1 MIEVEQ
7 FEDVTQIRMSREIDG
22 IPLYWVAAYFVDGL
36 LVDTGCSYT
45 DEELASFLEDRD
57 VRFVVNSH
65 FHEDHVGCN
74 HILQERF
81 NLDIF
86 AHPDS
91 IPPIGRK
98 MELFPYQETVWG
110 YPVPTKVRP
119 LPEYIRTERYRF
131 DVMETPGHS
140 AGQVALVEMNE
151 GWCFSADIFAREKMK
166 FIRPEEDMELTIQSM
181 KRLIGLDTKRLV
193 LFTSVGK
200 IVEEGREALGRTIDY
215 LEDLAEKVHLLREEG
230 RSVEQIT
237 TELFGGEHPFAELT
251 NGQYTTE
258 NLVRSLLKM
267 KGLSQ

>member
-1 MIEVEQ
+1 MIEVGQ

-22 IPLYWVAAYFVDGL
+22 TPLYWVAAYLVDGL

-45 DEELASFLEDRD
+45 AGELASFLDDRD
-57 VRFVVNSH
+57 VRLVVNSH

-91 IPPIGRK
+91 IPLIGK
-98 MELFPYQETVWG
+98 KVELFPYQETVWG
-110 YPVPTKVRP
+110 YPVPTKVMP

-140 AGQVALVEMNE
+140 AGHVALVEMNE
-151 GWCFSADIFAREKMK
+151 GWCFSADIFARETMK

-181 KRLIGLDTKRLV
+181 KRLIDLDTERLV

-200 IVEEGREALGRTIDY
+200 IVADGRRVLGASIEY
-215 LEDLAEKVHLLREEG
+215 LETLADKVHRLRKEG
-230 RSVEQIT
+230 RSVDEIIW
-237 TELFGGEHPFAELT
+237 ELFGGEHPFAELT

-258 NLVRSLLKM
+258 NLVRSLLKI
-267 KGLSQ
+267 KDGQS